1 MRSDVDES
9 LRLKKVGLLVAEL
22 EVVSLQ
28 HWYQDWLFCPIPVQ
42 CFLGKTLALP
52 ITVLHGCPL
61 RNPVVRVVV
70 CMWRAAIGGIWRDI
84 RIVLCSV
91 PASQDGQRD
100 DYSPAWW
107 SLMNDSPSLRLA
119 QVMQTLCEHGKE
131 LQGPNCSTWAVLV
144 SSFWSLQA
152 KHTEQIWQ
160 SGLCWTNLIQ
170 IDQALPQILAPVS
183 HC

>member
-1 MRSDVDES
+1 MDES

-22 EVVSLQ
+22 EDWNTDIRIDCSVLSLSNA
-28 HWYQDWLFCPIPVQ
+28 FI
-42 CFLGKTLALP
+42 GKTLALP

-70 CMWRAAIGGIWRDI
+70 CMWRATIGGIWRGI

-100 DYSPAWW
+100 DYSSAPWG
-107 SLMNDSPSLRLA
+107 LMNDSPSLRLA

-131 LQGPNCSTWAVLV
+131 LQGPNCST
-144 SSFWSLQA
+144 
-152 KHTEQIWQ
+152 
-160 SGLCWTNLIQ
+160 
-170 IDQALPQILAPVS
+170 
-183 HC
+183 